1 MNQKQNEF
9 MEWWEEIT
17 RINMEFWGICR
28 AYEANKM
35 VESIDNLDIFQK
47 FDEMWNQ
54 FCVHWK
60 EFPRLIEANPE
71 AFRQWVIHQEPMP
84 RTWKWPKNND

>member
-1 MNQKQNEF
+1 MNQNQNEF

-35 VESIDNLDIFQK
+35 GTSIDNLDIFLK
-47 FDEMWNQ
+47 FEELWNQ
-54 FCVHWK
+54 FCVNWK
-60 EFPRLIEANPE
+60 GKPRLIEANPE
-71 AFRQWVIHQEPMP
+71 AFRQWAIHQEPMP